1 MGRNRIGVLIL
12 GISVCACFGSAHYLA
27 AQQQSPPVHHEMV
40 VAGVHISGYQ
50 KITGSLTGIHI
61 IGPGVTIE
69 MGDQPKG
76 VLHRLRADDIQIH
89 NKGNSLSAELSG
101 NIRYT
106 LLQSA
111 NNSKIIEGT
120 AERASFKPAS
130 HLDEAAISLN
140 QLHISLFQNGAVI
153 ADLTARQATAS
164 LHDDAV
170 VATGEV
176 HLTAPRTTSNAKL
189 TADKVTWMRSANKV
203 IAAGNVQVHYIG
215 PDGKEV
221 STHADR
227 LTVDLKDKQFE
238 IE

>member
-1 MGRNRIGVLIL
+1 MNRNPIGPMIL
-12 GISVCACFGSAHYLA
+12 CVSFCTLAGSAHYLA
-27 AQQQSPPVHHEMV
+27 AQQPPAPAHHEMV

-89 NKGNSLSAELSG
+89 KQGNSLSAELSG

-106 LLQSA
+106 QLQSA

-120 AERASFKPAS
+120 AERASFKPAA

-140 QLHISLFQNGAVI
+140 QLHVSLFQNGAVI

-176 HLTAPRTTSNAKL
+176 RLTAPSTTSSAKL
-189 TADKVTWMRSANKV
+189 TADKVTWMRSSNKV
-203 IAAGNVQVHYIG
+203 IASGNVEVHYTG
-215 PDGKEV
+215 PDGKEI
-221 STHADR
+221 STHADSI
-227 LTVDLKDKQFE
+227 TVDLKDKQFE